1 MLNWVSKLDSIIK
14 ERKTVLCVGLD
25 PQDSLVKE
33 LGFDSSI
40 SARASMLS
48 MTIFFILGGWFL
60 SHSKKTSN

>member
-33 LGFDSSI
+33 LGFDS
-40 SARASMLS
+40 L
-48 MTIFFILGGWFL
+48 
-60 SHSKKTSN
+60 